1 MSHFQLEVPITQHID
16 LVLIEIVSMS
26 APPLPVAAQVRFNS

>member
-16 LVLIEIVSMS
+16 LVIEIVSMS
-26 APPLPVAAQVRFNS
+26 APPLAAHWQVRFNS

>member
-16 LVLIEIVSMS
+16 LVIEIVSMS
-26 APPLPVAAQVRFNS
+26 APPLALAAQVRFNS

>member
-16 LVLIEIVSMS
+16 LVIEIVSMS
-26 APPLPVAAQVRFNS
+26 APPLAAQVRFNS